1 MIKTESMQLLLS
13 EIDRTSDTQVR
24 AAMNPAAIAEI
35 KRLIDEGRA
44 NELPAIEVFFDKRTY
59 HIADGWHRFEAHF
72 EAGLESIFARVQPGS
87 ERDARMFACGA
98 NTKHGVRRTQA
109 DRRRAVEIVL
119 ADQEWSTKSS
129 RLIAEHV
136 GVSHTFVDKVREDRA
151 ESTGNVASS
160 NGDSPRTGADGKAR
174 KLPKEK
180 SGPSASKTETAT
192 AVAEPPA
199 NGKPKGGAEKIAPE
213 LRKEARK
220 AFGVVTRF
228 VDKLGKFEGHDV
240 VAEALEQIADAMK
253 AEW

>member
-1 MIKTESMQLLLS
+1 MIKTETMQLLLS

-24 AAMNPAAIAEI
+24 AAMNPDAIAEI
-35 KRLIDEGRA
+35 KRLIDEGKVDQ
-44 NELPAIEVFFDKRTY
+44 LPAIEVFFDKRTY

-72 EAGLESIFARVQPGS
+72 EAGLESIFARVQAGS

-109 DRRRAVEIVL
+109 DRRRAVEVLL

-129 RLIAEHV
+129 REIGDHA
-136 GVSHTFVDKVREDRA
+136 GVHHTTVETIRKERA
-151 ESTGNVASS
+151 EASGEFATS
-160 NGDSPRTGADGKAR
+160 RTGADGR
-174 KLPKEK
+174 KVNVKEPKPK
-180 SGPSASKTETAT
+180 DGPSSSKTEAAT
-192 AVAEPPA
+192 AVAEAPA
-199 NGKPKGGAEKIAPE
+199 TNGKPKGGGEKIAPE

-228 VDKLGKFEGHDV
+228 VDKLGKFEGADV